1 VSTTATP
8 DGLSSLPDE
17 QALATTVVAL
27 EDLGGLNRRLFICP
41 SVASMVDE

>member
-8 DGLSSLPDE
+8 DGLTSLPDE
-17 QALATTVVAL
+17 QALAATVVAL
-27 EDLGGLNRRLFICP
+27 EDPGDSIAGFFICP